1 MEIQI
6 FIDKKEK
13 ERVLVYAHE
22 RNELVNSIE
31 RLVNEPKDSFVGYK
45 DREIVPLN
53 RADVYCFIVDDNKI
67 YAVTKTDKLQLKCRL
82 YELENSLSSDFI
94 KINKSCIANLKKIEK
109 FSAAFSGALQVN
121 FKNGYVDYVSRRNL
135 KNVKE
140 RLGI

>member
-1 MEIQI
+1 MKIQI
-6 FIDKKEK
+6 FIDKNRE
-13 ERVLVYAHE
+13 EQVIVYAHE
-22 RNELVNSIE
+22 KNELVEKIE
-31 RLVNEPKDSFVGYK
+31 SLVKGEDKLIGFK
-45 DREIVPLN
+45 EREMIPISPC
-53 RADVYCFIVDDNKI
+53 DVYCFVVEENKI
-67 YAVTKTDKLQLKCRL
+67 FAITENDSFQLKCRL

-94 KINKSCIANLKKIEK
+94 KINKSCIANLKKVEK